1 MQIVK
6 WLIKICFSFEIFSV
20 YCENCGKTLIK
31 IFSKQNPLRFVNESS
46 HVVTKLTDLEVD
58 GDACELLS
66 K

>member
-6 WLIKICFSFEIFSV
+6 WLIKICASFEIFSV
-20 YCENCGKTLIK
+20 YCGKTLIK

-46 HVVTKLTDLEVD
+46 HILTKLTDLEVD